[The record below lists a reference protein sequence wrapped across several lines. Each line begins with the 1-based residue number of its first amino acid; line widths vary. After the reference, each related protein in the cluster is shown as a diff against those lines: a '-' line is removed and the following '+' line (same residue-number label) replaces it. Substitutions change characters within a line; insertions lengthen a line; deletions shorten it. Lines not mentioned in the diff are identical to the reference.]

1 MREEKKTMTTCA
13 QVATPTLL
21 ATGRYTFTQNLVRD
35 CLACGRSYA
44 TQFVEGLDS
53 LWVTD
58 LNREQA
64 AVYCLDKMKTFRSR
78 QVYDK
83 AEIEARLREVTVSEA
98 ETVRFPMSYFAE
110 DPVAFRRALQCLS
123 GAAQHQ

>member
-58 LNREQA
+58 LNREQ
-64 AVYCLDKMKTFRSR
+64 
-78 QVYDK
+78 
-83 AEIEARLREVTVSEA
+83 
-98 ETVRFPMSYFAE
+98 
-110 DPVAFRRALQCLS
+110 LS
-123 GAAQHQ
+123 GQDENLPFSSGLRQGGNRGEAA

>member
-83 AEIEARLREVTVSEA
+83 AEIEARLREVTVSESR
-98 ETVRFPMSYFAE
+98 TLTGNGF
-110 DPVAFRRALQCLS
+110 
-123 GAAQHQ
+123 